1 MPAVYLQARNAPKR
15 SRKPADCEALPTN
28 CGLRRRRGRHLVQGP
43 SCEENDLRQ
52 PPTRDRLRAAFLS
65 EQCLTVV
72 RNVQPLMSRV
82 SKPKAWSE
90 SEKRQLALFVRK
102 GSSAQE
108 ISAALNRR
116 AGSIKKMAQE
126 MKLVVRKKAK
136 KTAS

>member
-1 MPAVYLQARNAPKR
+1 
-15 SRKPADCEALPTN
+15 
-28 CGLRRRRGRHLVQGP
+28 
-43 SCEENDLRQ
+43 
-52 PPTRDRLRAAFLS
+52 
-65 EQCLTVV
+65 
-72 RNVQPLMSRV
+72 MSRV